1 MKTKKAATPAARR
14 TPRVAATARNA
25 TPATD
30 ETTPIVAPTIDG
42 TLAQAE
48 AATIDVT
55 FADLGLTAPMLKALS
70 DAGYKRPTP
79 IQAQAVPL
87 ALKGRDLIGLA
98 MTGTGKTAAFVI
110 PIIERLLGG
119 PHRTRALILTPTRE
133 LCVQVEESFR
143 KYGKHSGLGVIPV
156 YGGVGYEP
164 QVKALRAGV
173 DVVVATPGRLLD
185 HLEKQNVVLD
195 EVEILVLDEA
205 DRMLDMGFAPQINRI
220 VAQLHAY
227 RQTLLFS
234 ATMPPEVEALA
245 RKYLRKPVVV
255 QVGRRSGAATTVQH
269 FVYPCPKD
277 KKTSLLTELLKKESL
292 DSVLVFTRTKHG
304 ADRLVRHLH
313 VRGIKAEAIHGNK
326 TQNARQRALE
336 NFRNEKMPVLV
347 ATDIASRGIDIDGIS
362 HVVNYDL
369 THEPETYVHR
379 IGRTARAGASGA
391 AIALCDP
398 EELPNLRAIERLI
411 RRAIPVKTDH
421 PIYSAPTPKQFDHA
435 DERSGEQR
443 HEHRPRRSHA
453 VAPQRHAAERTPHT
467 GPASSRGSHATSRA
481 SHAPSPAPT
490 HARHAAPRA
499 AATATATASRPASS
513 GRPQRPGHRKGQGQP
528 GRGVR

>member
-1 MKTKKAATPAARR
+1 MKTKKAASPAARR
-14 TPRVAATARNA
+14 TPRAAAAAATTTAVARA
-25 TPATD
+25 AAPEEITAPAAASPGG
-30 ETTPIVAPTIDG
+30 E
-42 TLAQAE
+42 LAAAE

-70 DAGYKRPTP
+70 DSGYQRPTP

-87 ALKGRDLIGLA
+87 ALKGRDIIGLA

-119 PHRTRALILTPTRE
+119 PKRTRALILTPTRE

-156 YGGVGYEP
+156 YGGVGYDP

-195 EVEILVLDEA
+195 EIEVLVLDEA

-220 VAQLHAY
+220 VAQLHSY

-277 KKTSLLTELLKKESL
+277 KKTSLLVELLKKESL
-292 DSVLVFTRTKHG
+292 GSVLVFTRTKHG
-304 ADRLVRHLH
+304 ADRV
-313 VRGIKAEAIHGNK
+313 VKAIEKAGIDAGAMHADK
-326 TQNARQRALE
+326 TQGQRTKALE
-336 NFRNEKMPVLV
+336 DFKKGKLRVLV
-347 ATDIASRGIDIDGIS
+347 ATDIAQRGLDISGIS
-362 HVVNYDL
+362 HVINYDVPQQA
-369 THEPETYVHR
+369 EDYVHR
-379 IGRTARAGASGA
+379 IGRTGRAATTGDAYTFMCA
-391 AIALCDP
+391 DEIAMVKS
-398 EELPNLRAIERLI
+398 IERVI
-411 RRAIPVKTDH
+411 GQAIPRISV
-421 PIYSAPTPKQFDHA
+421 
-435 DERSGEQR
+435 
-443 HEHRPRRSHA
+443 
-453 VAPQRHAAERTPHT
+453 
-467 GPASSRGSHATSRA
+467 
-481 SHAPSPAPT
+481 
-490 HARHAAPRA
+490 
-499 AATATATASRPASS
+499 
-513 GRPQRPGHRKGQGQP
+513 PGYDFGT
-528 GRGVR
+528 

>member
-1 MKTKKAATPAARR
+1 MKTKKAASPAARR
-14 TPRVAATARNA
+14 TPRAASAARETAPVQTEIA
-25 TPATD
+25 AASPGG
-30 ETTPIVAPTIDG
+30 E
-42 TLAQAE
+42 LAAAE

-55 FADLGLTAPMLKALS
+55 FADLGLTAPMLKALA
-70 DAGYKRPTP
+70 DAGYQRPTP

-87 ALKGRDLIGLA
+87 ALKGRDIIGLA

-119 PHRTRALILTPTRE
+119 PKRTRALILTPTRE

-156 YGGVGYEP
+156 YGGVGYDP
-164 QVKALRAGV
+164 QVKALRGGV

-195 EVEILVLDEA
+195 EIEVLVLDEA

-220 VAQLHAY
+220 VAQLHSY

-277 KKTSLLTELLKKESL
+277 KKTSLLVELLKKESL

-304 ADRLVRHLH
+304 ADRVVKALEKG
-313 VRGIKAEAIHGNK
+313 GINAGAMHADK
-326 TQNARQRALE
+326 TQGQRTKALE
-336 NFRNEKMPVLV
+336 DFKKGKLRVLV
-347 ATDIASRGIDIDGIS
+347 ATDIAQRGLDISGIS
-362 HVVNYDL
+362 HVINYDVPQQA
-369 THEPETYVHR
+369 EDYVHR
-379 IGRTARAGASGA
+379 IGRTGRAATTGDAYTFMCA
-391 AIALCDP
+391 DEIAMV
-398 EELPNLRAIERLI
+398 RSIERVI
-411 RRAIPVKTDH
+411 GQAIPRISV
-421 PIYSAPTPKQFDHA
+421 
-435 DERSGEQR
+435 
-443 HEHRPRRSHA
+443 
-453 VAPQRHAAERTPHT
+453 
-467 GPASSRGSHATSRA
+467 
-481 SHAPSPAPT
+481 
-490 HARHAAPRA
+490 
-499 AATATATASRPASS
+499 
-513 GRPQRPGHRKGQGQP
+513 PGYDFGT
-528 GRGVR
+528 

>member
-1 MKTKKAATPAARR
+1 MKTKKAAGSAARR
-14 TPRVAATARNA
+14 TPRAAAAARGVE
-25 TPATD
+25 PAR
-30 ETTPIVAPTIDG
+30 EAPAAPVVPDTGG

-48 AATIDVT
+48 AATTSIT
-55 FADLGLTAPMLKALS
+55 FADLGLTAPMLKALA
-70 DAGYKRPTP
+70 DAGYKSPTP

-119 PHRTRALILTPTRE
+119 PRRTRALILTPTRE

-143 KYGKHSGLGVIPV
+143 KYGKHSGLSVIPV

-195 EVEILVLDEA
+195 EIEVLVLDEA

-220 VAQLHAY
+220 VAQLHSY

-277 KKTSLLTELLKKESL
+277 KKSALLTELLKKESL

-304 ADRLVRHLH
+304 ADRVVKTLERES
-313 VRGIKAEAIHGNK
+313 IKAGAMHADK
-326 TQNARQRALE
+326 TQGQRTKALE
-336 NFRNEKMPVLV
+336 DFKNGKLRVLV
-347 ATDIASRGIDIDGIS
+347 ATDIAQRGLDISGIS
-362 HVVNYDL
+362 HVINFDVPQQAED
-369 THEPETYVHR
+369 YVHR
-379 IGRTARAGASGA
+379 IGRTGRAASTGDA
-391 AIALCDP
+391 YTFMCADEIAMVKS
-398 EELPNLRAIERLI
+398 IERVI
-411 RRAIPVKTDH
+411 GQAIPR
-421 PIYSAPTPKQFDHA
+421 IS
-435 DERSGEQR
+435 
-443 HEHRPRRSHA
+443 
-453 VAPQRHAAERTPHT
+453 VAGYDFGT
-467 GPASSRGSHATSRA
+467 
-481 SHAPSPAPT
+481 
-490 HARHAAPRA
+490 
-499 AATATATASRPASS
+499 
-513 GRPQRPGHRKGQGQP
+513 
-528 GRGVR
+528 